1 MIQFRSEGI
10 ILDVQP
16 DQDVTF
22 TLDNPIFED
31 DRVPVAVSTNV
42 EFKLSPKNCKFF
54 GFTPGIRR
62 RPSRKTAACEALF
75 NGIVAFQGEL
85 KYDDYSDKSL
95 QYSFVGAEFDHI
107 VTGKLTDIP
116 FSGFEDIKFSTM
128 VENARK
134 GLYDEFGLPQIMRK
148 AMSAS
153 IEYVTSG
160 PTKAECSTVDK
171 YANWLYT
178 TRPYVVP
185 AIKVRYILDK
195 ILPELELGEPELE
208 KLLNM
213 LAILGLY
220 KSSEYDNRYGVK
232 DTSPGAGRGYIL
244 PNVRSIL
251 PTRCRTWT

>member
-160 PTKAECSTVDK
+160 RRKQNAQ
-171 YANWLYT
+171 
-178 TRPYVVP
+178 
-185 AIKVRYILDK
+185 
-195 ILPELELGEPELE
+195 
-208 KLLNM
+208 
-213 LAILGLY
+213 
-220 KSSEYDNRYGVK
+220 
-232 DTSPGAGRGYIL
+232 
-244 PNVRSIL
+244 RSINM
-251 PTRCRTWT
+251 RTGFTPPGLMLSQRSKYVISSIKSFRS

>member
-85 KYDDYSDKSL
+85 KYDATPISPYNTHS
-95 QYSFVGAEFDHI
+95 
-107 VTGKLTDIP
+107 
-116 FSGFEDIKFSTM
+116 SGLNST
-128 VENARK
+128 
-134 GLYDEFGLPQIMRK
+134 
-148 AMSAS
+148 
-153 IEYVTSG
+153 TSSQ
-160 PTKAECSTVDK
+160 ES
-171 YANWLYT
+171 
-178 TRPYVVP
+178 
-185 AIKVRYILDK
+185 
-195 ILPELELGEPELE
+195 
-208 KLLNM
+208 
-213 LAILGLY
+213 
-220 KSSEYDNRYGVK
+220 
-232 DTSPGAGRGYIL
+232 
-244 PNVRSIL
+244 
-251 PTRCRTWT
+251 

>member
-62 RPSRKTAACEALF
+62 RPSRKTTACEALF

-134 GLYDEFGLPQIMRK
+134 GLYDEFGLPQMMR
-148 AMSAS
+148 
-153 IEYVTSG
+153 
-160 PTKAECSTVDK
+160 
-171 YANWLYT
+171 
-178 TRPYVVP
+178 
-185 AIKVRYILDK
+185 
-195 ILPELELGEPELE
+195 
-208 KLLNM
+208 
-213 LAILGLY
+213 
-220 KSSEYDNRYGVK
+220 
-232 DTSPGAGRGYIL
+232 
-244 PNVRSIL
+244 
-251 PTRCRTWT
+251 